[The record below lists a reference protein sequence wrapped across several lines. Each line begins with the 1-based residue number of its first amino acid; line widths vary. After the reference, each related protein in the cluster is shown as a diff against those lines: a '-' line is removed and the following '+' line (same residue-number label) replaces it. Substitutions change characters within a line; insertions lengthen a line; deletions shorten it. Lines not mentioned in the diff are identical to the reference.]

1 MTLTTTND
9 FTSQLAEMDKI
20 YEVCKKLMSTPHY
33 QKLGEAG
40 IHAIMAKSKAL
51 GVNLF
56 DALNGSFFCVQGKIG
71 MSTELM
77 AALVRQRGH
86 SITQVESTNT
96 NCVLKGK
103 RCDNGDEWTCS
114 FNDQD
119 AITAGLWHSATWK
132 KYPRIMLYNR
142 AMSML
147 FRQLFADLSLGAGYV
162 KDEIDEITKTGDY
175 ASNLPV
181 AETEDVKPIEA
192 PKEVEK
198 PTLEQINKLNNI
210 LSECSQEYK
219 DHILGGIAS
228 KGWNGIADMPREAY
242 SNLLT
247 QALMKRAEHIGAMT
261 AVEKQQ
267 QVDE

>member
-9 FTSQLAEMDKI
+9 FNSQLAEMDRV

-56 DALNGSFFCVQGKIG
+56 DALNGGFYCINGKVG

-86 SITQVESTNT
+86 NIVQVESTN
-96 NCVLKGK
+96 NVCVLKGK
-103 RCDNGDEWTCS
+103 RADNGDEWTCS

-119 AITAGLWHSATWK
+119 AIAAGLWNGPTWR
-132 KYPRIMLYNR
+132 KYPRTMLYNR
-142 AMSML
+142 CMSML

-181 AETEDVKPIEA
+181 AESEEVKTPDE
-192 PKEVEK
+192 PKVVEK
-198 PTLEQINKLNNI
+198 PTLEQVNKLTSI
-210 LSECSQEYK
+210 LGDCSQEYK
-219 DHILGGIAS
+219 DLVLGRIAS
-228 KGWNGIADMPREAY
+228 KGWNGIADMPKDAY

-247 QALMKRAEHIGAMT
+247 QALMKRAENIGALT
-261 AVEKQQ
+261 TVEKQQ